1 MISIKSLFPGMIYS
15 SKDVYNQ
22 VIKLKRKLM
31 DGGSLESFLS
41 DVQLEGGN
49 VNWSKGGTGETVV
62 LWIQTKTMAEDV
74 QKTRPWL
81 FQTDTTFKTNK

>member
-1 MISIKSLFPGMIYS
+1 MIYS